1 METYNREIVLM
12 YVINQLQRGIF
23 VISKL
28 LAKIKKLPLNM
39 ASKVVL

>member
-12 YVINQLQRGIF
+12 YVINQNHRGIF
-23 VISKL
+23 AVSKL
-28 LAKIKKLPLNM
+28 LTKIKKLQWNM